1 MRTAAHHGS
10 PPIAGG
16 TAGPGRGRAG
26 SGAATAASMKIGRRG
41 FLAIGGATLAV
52 AALGL
57 PALAAADNDGLLVL
71 VEKDAGSLG
80 FYALPGGRRTDGIA
94 LATQPHEIVADA
106 QGRYAYVAQYGVARW
121 RGPGTGGDR
130 VFVIDLIERRLRRTI
145 DLSPYRRLHG
155 IRMDQAGRLY
165 VLAEIDSVLTRFDN
179 PADSDVPDQA
189 VPLGGARSHYFVLRR
204 DGARAY
210 VADTL
215 SGMVILADPHD
226 PASPPLRRLS
236 GKGPEGCCLSPDES
250 TFYVVNRYGGDI
262 VAYDAR
268 DLRELRRAPTRG
280 EAVRIVSLPDGRLV
294 VSNETDRSLSL
305 LRPDTLA
312 EERRVPLDAAAPGL
326 NLAAD
331 GQRLYAALD
340 DDSVAVIDTTTW
352 RTEAR
357 FATRAG
363 PDAAVLLSS
372 PARSRQS

>member
-1 MRTAAHHGS
+1 MKRRDFLVLGS
-10 PPIAGG
+10 
-16 TAGPGRGRAG
+16 
-26 SGAATAASMKIGRRG
+26 AASA
-41 FLAIGGATLAV
+41 L
-52 AALGL
+52 AALG
-57 PALAAADNDGLLVL
+57 PAAFAAADGGEVLAL

-80 FYALPGGRRTDGIA
+80 FYALPGGRRIAGID
-94 LATQPHEIVADA
+94 LGTQPHEIVADA

-121 RGPGTGGDR
+121 RGPGAGGDR
-130 VFVIDLIERRLRRTI
+130 IFVVDLATRRLQRTI

-155 IRMDQAGRLY
+155 IRMDAAGRLY
-165 VLAEIDSVLTRFDN
+165 VLAEIDSVLIRFDD
-179 PADSDVPDQA
+179 PAHSDVPDQA
-189 VPLGGARSHYFVLRR
+189 VPLGGARSHYFAIRG

-215 SGMVILADPHD
+215 SGMVIAADPHD
-226 PASPPLRRLS
+226 ASVPPIRRRS

-250 TFYVVNRYGGDI
+250 TFYVVNRYGGDL

-331 GQRLYAALD
+331 GRLYAALD
-340 DDSVAVIDTTTW
+340 DDSVAVIDTATW
-352 RTEAR
+352 TTEAR
-357 FATRAG
+357 FATHAG
-363 PDAAVLLSS
+363 PDAAVVL
-372 PARSRQS
+372 PGRRS